1 MTRRALLVVHTNTF
15 FIELF
20 HAGLTLR
27 DSKEFQPVFYFSI
40 PYPTVQQDI
49 ARCQAAGLEVIDW
62 QGRPLAPVEST
73 ETTPVQVENPVK
85 WKAALKQRLPAGWV
99 ERLSR
104 TNQKRYRF
112 VYQWRR
118 SSLLYQYT
126 QLRKRRR
133 AVEAFLHRTQ
143 ADVLL
148 LGGHM
153 VGYDSAVYIQTAHT
167 LKMPVVIVSSTMDN
181 GQAQAE
187 SYYHDPKH
195 SLQPLMNRLTGWLYP
210 HWVRDW
216 RGKKLI
222 RMPWGRVLAM
232 EWLGLA
238 PPLPWVAG
246 SGDADAI
253 AVESEA
259 MVQFYTAAGLPHQQ
273 LVITGSLTDDVLAA
287 ADQNKPAR
295 RTALCQELDLPED
308 KPILLSALPPD
319 TLYMTGGRPQCDFQ
333 TYPQLV
339 EFWVQS
345 LAAVKDWNIV
355 ILLHPS
361 VSYEAMRY
369 IEDWGVKIAR
379 QPTAEVVPL
388 CDLYVTSVSSTIRWA
403 IACGKPVINYDVY
416 RYHYEGF
423 MQVKGVLY
431 TEEQTGFQELLAR
444 LTTDSN
450 FFRQTAAAQA
460 QAAPDW
466 GFLDG
471 RSGRRML
478 QLLDKLIETYR
489 PEA

>member
-1 MTRRALLVVHTNTF
+1 M
-15 FIELF
+15 
-20 HAGLTLR
+20 
-27 DSKEFQPVFYFSI
+27 
-40 PYPTVQQDI
+40 
-49 ARCQAAGLEVIDW
+49 
-62 QGRPLAPVEST
+62 
-73 ETTPVQVENPVK
+73 
-85 WKAALKQRLPAGWV
+85 
-99 ERLSR
+99 
-104 TNQKRYRF
+104 
-112 VYQWRR
+112 
-118 SSLLYQYT
+118 
-126 QLRKRRR
+126 
-133 AVEAFLHRTQ
+133 
-143 ADVLL
+143 
-148 LGGHM
+148 
-153 VGYDSAVYIQTAHT
+153 
-167 LKMPVVIVSSTMDN
+167 
-181 GQAQAE
+181 
-187 SYYHDPKH
+187 
-195 SLQPLMNRLTGWLYP
+195 
-210 HWVRDW
+210 RDW

-222 RMPWGRVLAM
+222 RMPGGRVLAM
-232 EWLGLA
+232 EWLGWRRLCPGWRA
-238 PPLPWVAG
+238 A
-246 SGDADAI
+246 GDADAI

-259 MVQFYTAAGLPHQQ
+259 MVQFYTAAGLPRQQ

-339 EFWVQS
+339 EFWVKS

-369 IEDWGVKIAR
+369 IEEWGVKIAR

-431 TEEQTGFQELLAR
+431 TEEQTVFRSCWPR

-450 FFRQTAAAQA
+450 FFGRPCASPGRPRLGFWMGVQA
-460 QAAPDW
+460 
-466 GFLDG
+466 GECYNC
-471 RSGRRML
+471 S
-478 QLLDKLIETYR
+478 TS
-489 PEA
+489 